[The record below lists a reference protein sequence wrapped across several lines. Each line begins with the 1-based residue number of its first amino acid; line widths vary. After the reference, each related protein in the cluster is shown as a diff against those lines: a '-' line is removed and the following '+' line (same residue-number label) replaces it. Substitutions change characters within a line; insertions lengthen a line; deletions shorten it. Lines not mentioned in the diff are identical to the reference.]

1 MDDAASQESG
11 VTPTAALGRRA
22 PEQRRTAVVAAAREL
37 FLANGVEATSVDAIA
52 RRAGVAKGT
61 VYLSFPTK
69 QHLVRAIEDEFDTLI
84 LARLRSA
91 TATAPPD
98 AATAAAAWCT
108 ALVEASLDHLE
119 VHDFLF
125 YGRGARVAERTVD
138 ATLSDDLTE
147 VLRVRGVTDAEAM
160 AVFLI
165 GGVTA
170 LTDLAVLRRDD
181 DRAGLLRMIERL
193 VGAAV
198 GTRNA

>member
-1 MDDAASQESG
+1 MDSPASEE
-11 VTPTAALGRRA
+11 PTVNTTATLGRRA
-22 PEQRRTAVVAAAREL
+22 PEQRRAAVVDAAREL
-37 FLANGVEATSVDAIA
+37 FLAQGVEATSVDAIA

-69 QHLVRAIEDEFDTLI
+69 QHLVRAIEDEFDALV
-84 LARLRSA
+84 LARLRTA

-125 YGRGARVAERTVD
+125 YGKGARVAERTVD
-138 ATLSDDLTE
+138 AALSDDLAE
-147 VLRVRGVTDAEAM
+147 VLRARGVTDAEEV

-170 LTDLAVLRRDD
+170 LTDLAILRRDD
-181 DRAGLLRMIERL
+181 DRAGLVRTVVRL
-193 VGAAV
+193 VTTAV
-198 GTRNA
+198 GAEGV

>member
-1 MDDAASQESG
+1 MK
-11 VTPTAALGRRA
+11 TTATLGRRA
-22 PEQRRTAVVAAAREL
+22 PEQRRAAVVDAAREL
-37 FLANGVEATSVDAIA
+37 FFAQGVEATSVDAIA

-69 QHLVRAIEDEFDTLI
+69 QHLVRAIEDEFDALI

-91 TATAPPD
+91 TATALPD

-125 YGRGARVAERTVD
+125 YGKGARAAERTVD
-138 ATLSDDLTE
+138 ATLSDDLAGA
-147 VLRVRGVTDAEAM
+147 LRARAVTDAEDL

-170 LTDLAVLRRDD
+170 LTDLAILSQDG
-181 DRAGLLRMIERL
+181 DRAGLVRRVEQF
-193 VGAAV
+193 VAAAV
-198 GTRNA
+198 GCHGV